1 MSAYDF
7 RKHVSE
13 SLAISGYDV
22 IRLIVRAPH
31 TYKKYEIEKKSGG
44 KRLIAQPAKETK
56 IIQRLLMAEVFHRLP
71 VHDCAV
77 AYKEGASIKKNA
89 ERHKDNQFI
98 SKFDFNNF
106 FGSITESDVAAH
118 LASFFSEA
126 ITAQSVKDVAR
137 VSCIKH
143 KLVEGL
149 CLSIGAP
156 SSPVLS
162 NSIMYAFDVAVE
174 AWCAKRAVTYT
185 RYADDLTFSSN
196 EKGMSAYIEPFLIS
210 LLRDLP
216 YPSLSLN
223 SKKTVHVSKKHQRRV
238 TGLIISNEG
247 TVSLGRER
255 KRMISSMIHRYI
267 LGVLEDEAILHL
279 QGLLGFAEDAEPLF
293 VSRMR
298 AKYGGRPI
306 AELLRR
312 RGKSEGENIKVDA
325 ETEQ

>member
-1 MSAYDF
+1 MSFYDF

-13 SLAISGYDV
+13 SLAISNVDV

-56 IIQRLLMAEVFHRLP
+56 VIQRLLIDEVFSCLP

-77 AYKEGASIKKNA
+77 AYKEGASIRKNA

-98 SKFDFNNF
+98 SKFDFSNF
-106 FGSITESDVAAH
+106 FGSITELDVIAH
-118 LASFFSEA
+118 LVCFFSERL
-126 ITAQSVKDVAR
+126 TEQSMKDIAR

-143 KLVEGL
+143 RGNEGL
-149 CLSIGAP
+149 CLSVGAP

-162 NSIMYAFDVAVE
+162 NSIMYAFDMEVE
-174 AWCAKRAVTYT
+174 AWCAKRSIVYT

-196 EKGMSAYIEPFLIS
+196 EKGMSTCVEPFLVS
-210 LLRDLP
+210 LLGSLP

-223 SKKTVHVSKKHQRRV
+223 SQKTVHVSKKHQRRV
-238 TGLIISNEG
+238 TGLVINNDG
-247 TVSLGRER
+247 VVSLGRER
-255 KRMISSMIHRYI
+255 KRLISSMIHHYVLGI
-267 LGVLEDEAILHL
+267 LNDESILHL

-298 AKYGGRPI
+298 GKYGGKHI

-312 RGKSEGENIKVDA
+312 RGKGGNKNVRIGSETK
-325 ETEQ
+325 

>member
-13 SLAISGYDV
+13 SLAISGLDV
-22 IRLIVRAPH
+22 VRLIIRAPH
-31 TYKKYEIEKKSGG
+31 TYKKYEIDKKSGG

-56 IIQRLLMAEVFHRLP
+56 IIQRLLMVDLFDLLP

-89 ERHKDNQFI
+89 ERHKENQFL
-98 SKFDFNNF
+98 SKFDFNDF
-106 FGSITESDVAAH
+106 FGSITESDVSTH
-118 LASFFSEA
+118 LTYWFSEK
-126 ITAQSVKDVAR
+126 ITEQSVRDVAR

-143 KLVEGL
+143 KDAGSL

-162 NSIMYAFDVAVE
+162 NSIMYSFDVAVE
-174 AWCAKRAVTYT
+174 EWCLKRAITYT

-196 EKGMSAYIEPFLIS
+196 EKGISTKIEPFLIS
-210 LLRDLP
+210 LLADLP

-223 SKKTVHVSKKHQRRV
+223 AKKTIHVSKKHQRRI
-238 TGLIISNEG
+238 TGLVINNDG
-247 TVSLGRER
+247 VVSLGRER
-255 KRMISSMIHRYI
+255 KRLISSMIHRYTFG
-267 LGVLEDEAILHL
+267 LLDDDAVLHL

-298 AKYGGRPI
+298 GKYGGKAI

-312 RGKSEGENIKVDA
+312 RGKNMNDKFKGDA
-325 ETEQ
+325 